1 MNWGPATPQ
10 GREGANMY
18 QASYDD
24 VMIDDAATAK
34 QRERLLFD
42 RSIDLLT
49 AAREKGARSR
59 ESIEALY
66 FTTRLWSI
74 LIEDL
79 GAEENAL
86 PSELRAGLISIGVFI
101 LKEMQKIRLGESND
115 YDALIEITE
124 TVRDGI

>member
-1 MNWGPATPQ
+1 
-10 GREGANMY
+10 MY

-42 RSIDLLT
+42 RSIEMLM
-49 AAREKGARSR
+49 AAREKGAKSR
-59 ESIEALY
+59 ESTEALY
-66 FTTRLWSI
+66 FATRLWSI

-86 PSELRAGLISIGVFI
+86 PPELRAGLISIGIFI
-101 LKEMQKIRLGESND
+101 LKEVQKIRLGESAD
-115 YDALIEITE
+115 YDGLIEITE